1 MDTKQ
6 EFKTTTELV
15 KYILEHY
22 PETRNSDNKLYIK
35 CAQYKGAKTL
45 SDLENIK
52 LSIITV
58 HKCRQKIQ
66 NRNGLFKA
74 TEDTQQIRKERAK
87 EVKEFMVN

>member
-22 PETRNSDNKLYIK
+22 PETRSSDNKLFIK

-52 LSIITV
+52 LNLITI
-58 HKCRQKIQ
+58 HKVRQVVQ
-66 NRNGLFKA
+66 NKEGLFLPS
-74 TEDTQQIRKERAK
+74 EDVLEVRKERAK
-87 EVKEFMVN
+87 EVKEYMIS